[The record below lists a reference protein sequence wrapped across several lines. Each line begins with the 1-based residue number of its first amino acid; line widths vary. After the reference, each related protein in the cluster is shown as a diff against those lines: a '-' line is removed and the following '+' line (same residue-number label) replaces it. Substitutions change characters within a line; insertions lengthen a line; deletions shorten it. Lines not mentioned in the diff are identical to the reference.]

1 MVQVLDCT
9 LRDGG
14 YVNNWEFGKGVM
26 RSVLEKLN
34 GAGIDIVECGF
45 LTSKPRG
52 EGCSLF
58 GDPRQIARLLPQTNR
73 RSRFVAMIAMGEQE
87 LSPERLPYRREGD
100 IEGIRLTFHREETDR
115 ALRWAREIQERGYQ
129 VFVQPVGTAFYAD
142 LELLR
147 LVEQVNRPRPFAFYI
162 VDTLGSM
169 YRNQVARQFH
179 LIDENMDPGVRLG
192 FHGHNNL
199 QLAFSNAQTMASF
212 QTKRDVI
219 LDASVYGMGR
229 GAGNLPTELITR
241 YINRNIASR
250 YDAALVMDVY
260 DEYIASLRREYEWG
274 YSVAYHIAAVHACH
288 PNYAAYL
295 LNKQTLT
302 TQDIEK
308 ILRMIP
314 RERRVEFDRELAGQ
328 LYARFQSRSIDDSRA
343 VRELQALLQG
353 RTPLVL
359 APGASLR
366 TREGEVLEFI
376 RREHP
381 FVAAVNFTDPRF
393 SVEAC
398 FVSNHKKLDI
408 LGRDME
414 NLEGTRLF
422 LTSNLGAFAGDCLW
436 VDYYRCLSG
445 DSMVADNAGLMF
457 LKLLE
462 RCGVREAVLAGF
474 DGFRQAGAH
483 YYRPEAAL
491 PVNAAEACEKQR
503 RMEEQLGKLSLDLT
517 FLTPSAYGVKQRVH

>member
-1 MVQVLDCT
+1 
-9 LRDGG
+9 
-14 YVNNWEFGKGVM
+14 
-26 RSVLEKLN
+26 
-34 GAGIDIVECGF
+34 
-45 LTSKPRG
+45 
-52 EGCSLF
+52 
-58 GDPRQIARLLPQTNR
+58 
-73 RSRFVAMIAMGEQE
+73 
-87 LSPERLPYRREGD
+87 
-100 IEGIRLTFHREETDR
+100 
-115 ALRWAREIQERGYQ
+115 
-129 VFVQPVGTAFYAD
+129 
-142 LELLR
+142 
-147 LVEQVNRPRPFAFYI
+147 
-162 VDTLGSM
+162 
-169 YRNQVARQFH
+169 
-179 LIDENMDPGVRLG
+179 
-192 FHGHNNL
+192 
-199 QLAFSNAQTMASF
+199 
-212 QTKRDVI
+212 
-219 LDASVYGMGR
+219 
-229 GAGNLPTELITR
+229 
-241 YINRNIASR
+241 
-250 YDAALVMDVY
+250 
-260 DEYIASLRREYEWG
+260 
-274 YSVAYHIAAVHACH
+274 
-288 PNYAAYL
+288 
-295 LNKQTLT
+295 
-302 TQDIEK
+302 
-308 ILRMIP
+308 MIP

-343 VRELQALLQG
+343 VRELQALLKG

-436 VDYYRCLSG
+436 VDYDRCLSG